1 MPIKT
6 VQNTGLTATSLI
18 QNSAHGVKGG
28 PLTHQEL
35 DVNFRSM
42 WPLGS
47 IYINVAESANPR
59 DLIGFGVWKSLGK
72 QTILV
77 GVNANHAH
85 DTVTLSVADGSGFR
99 GDELVAGGTSEAKGR
114 IHRFISTNEFVVE
127 PLIEGSA
134 FQESETITGE
144 DSGASTTINVGG
156 VGASLTNTNQ
166 GLSSKLSAVSV
177 LKNQGQN
184 ICNLVI
190 STSAA
195 HKFAKGQRVT
205 LSGITGNTGNVNPN
219 REREI
224 IDVLSTTQFVV
235 DYRSPRENNLV
246 ALGRD
251 ETLSVS
257 GGASASLFGQRYDE
271 NIPARAESVPFAG
284 TGGQNTAKLGPLE
297 IPAHTHNI
305 NWSFVDSL
313 PSVSLLGSRRGGYAT
328 SAIGDGANGFRD
340 PQWGFINPSF
350 PGRWSDSWNRAGY
363 QDDARLAPRGY
374 NPSTDYSVKG
384 FDTAR
389 EAHNNIMPF
398 IAAYFWVRIP
408 DSPNYVANGGL

>member
-1 MPIKT
+1 
-6 VQNTGLTATSLI
+6 
-18 QNSAHGVKGG
+18 
-28 PLTHQEL
+28 
-35 DVNFRSM
+35 M

-77 GVNANHAH
+77 GVNSNLAH
-85 DTVTLSVADGSGFR
+85 DTTQP
-99 GDELVAGGTSEAKGR
+99 
-114 IHRFISTNEFVVE
+114 H
-127 PLIEGSA
+127 
-134 FQESETITGE
+134 
-144 DSGASTTINVGG
+144 GG
-156 VGASLTNTNQ
+156 VDITSQ
-166 GLSSKLSAVSV
+166 GLSSKLSAISV
-177 LKNQGQN
+177 FKNQGAN

-190 STSAA
+190 STSAP

-224 IDVLSTTQFVV
+224 TDILSTTQFVV
-235 DYRSPRENNLV
+235 DYRSPLGNNLV

-257 GGASASLFGQRYDE
+257 SGDGASATLFGQRYDE
-271 NIPARAESVPFAG
+271 NIPARAEAIPFAG

-297 IPAHTHNI
+297 FPAHTHSI
-305 NWSFVDSL
+305 NWSFVNSV
-313 PSVSLLGSRRGGYAT
+313 PSYSATGNRRSGSHASR
-328 SAIGDGANGFRD
+328 IGSNGKFGD
-340 PQWGFINPSF
+340 PQWGFIDSNNQ
-350 PGRWSDSWNRAGY
+350 GSWNTAWNTAGV

-374 NPSTDYSVKG
+374 TPSSDYSVKG

-389 EAHNNIMPF
+389 EGHNNIMPF

-408 DSPNYVANGGL
+408 DSPDYVANGGL